1 MVLKIGQE
9 KRYAQM
15 RTRVFK
21 FMLKTRGWKY
31 RTFLR
36 YLRLFKYAAFAP
48 TRGEFLESYYVLMRY
63 LDDIV
68 DGDAPLPEG
77 YLNESDYIINKVRF
91 SKNPIDPKDEVDYLM
106 LFCFELA
113 ERFGEDF
120 QNETEDILNSLLF
133 DAKRRGKMIIFPK
146 KELMHH
152 FHLLDI
158 RGTIRA
164 TLKVFK
170 EDPEKYKLLEPL
182 GVACR
187 YQYDIEDIEAD
198 LAAGYV
204 NISQEDCAQFDI
216 AREDLNNPSSW
227 KIKKWVLQRA
237 EDGMQLLE
245 EHQSRLHKGNF
256 SLLARW
262 TFSLVYEFP
271 AKKVF
276 KRIIS
281 ETDKS

>member
-1 MVLKIGQE
+1 MKSGDE
-9 KRYAQM
+9 KKHRQM
-15 RTRVFK
+15 RNRVFRH
-21 FMLKTRGWKY
+21 MLKTRGWKY
-31 RTFLR
+31 RVFLR
-36 YLRLFKYAAFAP
+36 YLRFFKYAAFSP
-48 TRGEFLESYYVLMRY
+48 TRGKFLESYYVLMRF

-77 YLNESDYIINKVRF
+77 YLNEVDYIFEKIKF
-91 SKNPIDPKDEVDYLM
+91 SKSMINPIDEVDYLI
-106 LFCFELA
+106 LYCFELA
-113 ERFGEDF
+113 EKFDENF
-120 QNETEDILNSLLF
+120 QAETEDILNSLLF

-170 EDPEKYKLLEPL
+170 DDPDKYGLLEPL

-216 AREDLNNPSSW
+216 VKEDLKDPSSL
-227 KIKKWVLQRA
+227 KIKKWMRQRA
-237 EDGMQLLE
+237 KDGLELLK
-245 EHQSRLHKGNF
+245 EHHQKLQEGDF
-256 SLLARW
+256 SLLEKW
-262 TFSLVYEFP
+262 TFLLVYEFP

-276 KRIIS
+276 KKIIS
-281 ETDKS
+281 ETENS

>member
-1 MVLKIGQE
+1 
-9 KRYAQM
+9 M
-15 RTRVFK
+15 RNRVFK
-21 FMLKTRGWKY
+21 HMLKTRGWKY
-31 RTFLR
+31 RAFLR
-36 YLRLFKYAAFAP
+36 YLRFFKYVAFAP
-48 TRGEFLESYYVLMRY
+48 TRGEFLESYYVLMRF

-77 YLNESDYIINKVRF
+77 YLNEYDYLSEKIVF

-106 LFCFELA
+106 LYCFKLA
-113 ERFGEDF
+113 EKFGEEF
-120 QNETEDILNSLLF
+120 QTETEDILNSLLF
-133 DAKRRGKMIIFPK
+133 DANRRGKMIIFPK

-158 RGTIRA
+158 RGTIKA

-170 EDPEKYKLLEPL
+170 DDPKKYKILEPL

-204 NISQEDCAQFDI
+204 NISQEDCTLFNI
-216 AREDLNNPSSW
+216 VKEDLNDPSSL
-227 KIKKWVLQRA
+227 KIKKWLRLRA
-237 EDGMQLLE
+237 EDGMELLG
-245 EHQSRLHKGNF
+245 EHHRRLHEGNF

-262 TFSLVYEFP
+262 TFSVVYEFP
-271 AKKVF
+271 ARKVF
-276 KRIIS
+276 RRILS
-281 ETDKS
+281 EKQILDSNKK